1 MNQILILIIIA
12 LFSFIFIQLYYQNFL
27 LNKNQSNIVQLE
39 EYENILKSDNN
50 YKLNIN
56 SIKNLL
62 TDYYK
67 LKP

>member
-27 LNKNQSNIVQLE
+27 FNKNQSNIDQLE
-39 EYENILKSDNN
+39 QYENSLKSDMN
-50 YKLNIN
+50 YKLDIN
-56 SIKNLL
+56 TIKNLL
-62 TDYYK
+62 TDYYN